1 MHEDTTQRKW
11 VIRGFHFNIIERKHW
26 LPSGSISLF
35 SCESLDGLVHDD
47 LRELTLEGTIDEIED
62 RLPEWIER
70 TRANGRETKSYDPTL
85 SVGEVGSG

>member
-1 MHEDTTQRKW
+1 MHGDTTQRKW
-11 VIRGFHFNIIERKHW
+11 IIRGFHFNIIETKHW

-47 LRELTLEGTIDEIED
+47 LRELTLEGAIEEIED

-70 TRANGRETKSYDPTL
+70 TRASGRETRPYDSTL
-85 SVGEVGSG
+85 SVQEDGSY